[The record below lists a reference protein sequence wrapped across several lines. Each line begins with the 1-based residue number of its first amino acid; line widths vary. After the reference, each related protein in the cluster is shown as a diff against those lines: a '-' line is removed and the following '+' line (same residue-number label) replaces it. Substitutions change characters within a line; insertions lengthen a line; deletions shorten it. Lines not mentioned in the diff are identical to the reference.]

1 MKYLFV
7 NGDSY
12 AHGLSDLEFNVPYK
26 NRYSRLLANYFDL
39 EEINISNSGA
49 SNDTIVR
56 TTLDWIENNNDKIH
70 ETIFLI
76 GWTISIREEHFNFR
90 KKKWVVN
97 KNWKKYEHEYAIS
110 DKTFNERMRNN
121 ILLLQSFFKL
131 NNLKYYFNIAFGES
145 PRFYKE
151 KKLIDSKYFCE
162 KSFMDV
168 IIENDPNFYK
178 GKVEWWNNTKK
189 EGYYRH
195 PTEEEHNLYF
205 HYLKERLYEIL

>member
-12 AHGLSDLEFNVPYK
+12 AYGLSDLEFNAPYK
-26 NRYSRLLANYFDL
+26 NRYSRLLANHFNL

-56 TTLDWIENNNDKIH
+56 TTLDWIENNDDKIH

-110 DKTFNERMRNN
+110 DKTFNVRMRNN
-121 ILLLQSFFKL
+121 ILLLQ
-131 NNLKYYFNIAFGES
+131 
-145 PRFYKE
+145 
-151 KKLIDSKYFCE
+151 
-162 KSFMDV
+162 
-168 IIENDPNFYK
+168 
-178 GKVEWWNNTKK
+178 
-189 EGYYRH
+189 
-195 PTEEEHNLYF
+195 
-205 HYLKERLYEIL
+205 